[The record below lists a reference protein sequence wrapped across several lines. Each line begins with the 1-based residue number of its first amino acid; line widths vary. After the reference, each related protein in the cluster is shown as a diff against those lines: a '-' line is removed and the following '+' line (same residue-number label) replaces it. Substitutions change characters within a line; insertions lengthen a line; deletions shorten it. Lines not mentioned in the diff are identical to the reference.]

1 MAVTTQLSAEYTIQT
16 TTPIANSNTVDKH
29 GKLRTLFFTH
39 DQDGAGDANSTVT
52 LGKLPAGKVKI
63 IGGLS
68 RMYVNWVTSS
78 QTMDLGW
85 KAYTDLN
92 GDAVALDVDG
102 LVDGLDVDAV
112 GYFDMEGGLAATKA
126 TGGTHVFESKDGVV
140 LRATS
145 QDVALGD
152 GDDLIGWIV
161 YIVD

>member
-1 MAVTTQLSAEYTIQT
+1 MAVATQLSAEYTIQT
-16 TTPIANSNTVDKH
+16 TTPIVNSNTVDKH
-29 GKLRTLFFTH
+29 GKLRTLFFSH

-68 RMYVNWVTSS
+68 RMYVNWVTGS

-112 GYFDMEGGLAATKA
+112 GYFDMESNIAAGKLKGGNYT
-126 TGGTHVFESKDGVV
+126 FESRDGVEI
-140 LRATS
+140 T
-145 QDVALGD
+145 ALAIAALVD
-152 GDDLIGWIV
+152 GDDLNG
-161 YIVD
+161 YITYVVD

>member
-16 TTPIANSNTVDKH
+16 TTPIVNSNTTDKH
-29 GKLRTLFFTH
+29 GKYRTLFFSH

-68 RMYVNWVTSS
+68 RFYCNWVTGS

-112 GYFDMEGGLAATKA
+112 GYFDMEGNTAAGKLK
-126 TGGTHVFESKDGVV
+126 GGTYTFESRDGVEI
-140 LRATS
+140 T
-145 QDVALGD
+145 ALAIAALVD
-152 GDDLIGWIV
+152 GDDLCG
-161 YIVD
+161 YITYVID